1 MTMMKLS
8 LPFADETEAAAG
20 LGANRAGRLRS
31 LRAMLVF
38 AAQEAE
44 ALGEGQLAAAIEQ
57 ACRSAE
63 MAACSDMGRTFFH
76 DA

>member
-8 LPFADETEAAAG
+8 LPYAAEVNSSQEG
-20 LGANRAGRLRS
+20 RANRLRS
-31 LRAMLVF
+31 LQAMLVF
-38 AAQEAE
+38 AAQEAL

-57 ACRSAE
+57 AGRSAE
-63 MAACSDMGRTFFH
+63 LAACADLGRTFFH

>member
-8 LPFADETEAAAG
+8 MPFAAEVNAG
-20 LGANRAGRLRS
+20 VEMRSNRLRS
-31 LRAMLVF
+31 LQAMLVF

-57 ACRSAE
+57 ASRSAE
-63 MAACSDMGRTFFH
+63 LAACSDMGRSYFH